1 MEVGEAHGGL
11 NDVGVKIGD
20 ACRAE
25 EWEVVPDGTLLT
37 AGPTRF
43 GLADE
48 GVAQF
53 IRPVV
58 GAAPPPVGDDVGIA
72 TNIGLGVVIDE
83 LRGADFS

>member
-53 IRPVV
+53 IGPV
-58 GAAPPPVGDDVGIA
+58 GSPIGDDVGIS
-72 TNIGLGVVIDE
+72 THVGLGVVVHD
-83 LRGADFS
+83 LGGADFA